1 MADEGF
7 KRKLTAI
14 LSADVAGYS
23 RLMAEDETTTVKTI
37 ASYREIMASLIKQNR
52 GRVVDSPGDN
62 VLAEFS
68 SVVDAVQCAVAVQN
82 EFQTRNAELNEN
94 RRMEFRIG
102 INLGDVIDEE
112 ERIYGDGVNIA
123 ARLEAL
129 ADPGGICVSKTAFEQ
144 IGTKLPLGYEY
155 LGEKSVKNIPKPVG
169 AYRVLMKPDAVG
181 KVIGEKRFLGRISR
195 RAALITIITLAVVA
209 GSLIGWNIYLQQSK
223 KVEPASVENMALPLP
238 DKPSIAV
245 LAFDNLSGDPSQD
258 YFSDGIA
265 EQIITTLSNVGA
277 LFVIA
282 RNSSF
287 SYKGKPVK
295 IQQISEELGV
305 RYVLEGS
312 VRRSGDRVRVTAQL
326 IDAIKGQHLWAK
338 SYDRD
343 LKNIFEIQDEITLRI
358 VTALRVKLTEG
369 DQARILEKRIKNPD
383 VFLKVLQAQSLTRE
397 ASKESLIRFGQL
409 AQEIIDMEPEHS
421 DGYRMLGWYHYNLGN
436 RGISSQKN
444 YKKASNL
451 AQKALS
457 VDESDGWSHALMSFL
472 YLLQREYEKAV
483 ESGKRSV
490 EMQPNGAMVHMIFG
504 GTLSYA
510 GRVDEAIVYLK
521 RAIRLNPF
529 PPWFFYHNL
538 GRCYL
543 QKGQYEDAIMEF
555 KKALQLAPNA
565 FTPHAGSAI
574 AYILLDRE
582 EEAHASATKTLEL
595 NPNFTVTAASK
606 TLKYKNQ
613 DYIQFLLNAMRKAG
627 FPE

>member
-1 MADEGF
+1 MVGEGF

-14 LSADVAGYS
+14 LNADVVGYS
-23 RLMAEDETTTVKTI
+23 RLMDDSEEATI
-37 ASYREIMASLIKQNR
+37 QTLNMYRTSMTELIEEHR
-52 GRVVDSPGDN
+52 GRVLDTTGDN
-62 VLAEFS
+62 LLAEFT
-68 SVVDAVQCAVAVQN
+68 SVVDAVNCSVQIQRKLDEQN
-82 EFQTRNAELNEN
+82 KELPPERKMN
-94 RRMEFRIG
+94 FRIG
-102 INLGDVIDEE
+102 VNVGDVVEE
-112 ERIYGDGVNIA
+112 DDRIYGDGVNIA
-123 ARLEAL
+123 ARVEAM
-129 ADPGGICVSKTAFEQ
+129 ADAGGICISGRAYDQVKN
-144 IGTKLPLGYEY
+144 KLELGYEF
-155 LGEKSVKNIPKPVG
+155 LGEHNVKNIAEPVRV
-169 AYRVLMKPDAVG
+169 YKVLMEPDAAG

-195 RAALITIITLAVVA
+195 RTALAIIITLAVVA

-223 KVEPASVENMALPLP
+223 KVEPASVEKMALPLP

-245 LAFDNLSGDPSQD
+245 LAFDNLSGDPSQE

-265 EQIITTLSNVGA
+265 EEIITTLSNVGG

-326 IDAIKGQHLWAK
+326 IDAIKGQHLWAE

-343 LKNIFEIQDEITLRI
+343 FKNIFEIQDEITLRI

-369 DQARILEKRIKNPD
+369 DQARILEKKIKNPD
-383 VFLKVLQAQSLTRE
+383 VYLKILQVWSLTRDG
-397 ASKESLIRFGQL
+397 SKESLIRYGQL
-409 AQEIIDMEPEHS
+409 AQEIIDMEPEYT

-436 RGISSQKN
+436 RGISTQEN
-444 YKKASNL
+444 YKKASKL

-457 VDESDGWSHALMSFL
+457 IDESDGWSHALMSWI
-472 YLLQREYEKAV
+472 YLLQREYEKAI

-490 EMQPNGAMVHMIFG
+490 EIQPNGAGVHMILG

-529 PPWFFYHNL
+529 PPWFFYYNL

-543 QKGQYEDAIMEF
+543 QNGQYEDAIMEYE
-555 KKALQLAPNA
+555 KALQLAPNA
-565 FTPHAGSAI
+565 FHIHTGLAI
-574 AYILLDRE
+574 TYTLLGRE
-582 EEAHASATKTLEL
+582 EEARASAAKTLEL

-606 TLKYKNQ
+606 TSKHKNQ
-613 DYIQFLLNAMRKAG
+613 AYTQLLLDAMRKAG